1 MHENQV
7 VCKQHKQN
15 ALISFSF
22 LPNSKL
28 TAIMK
33 QSERRTNS
41 VTCNVKSQ
49 CAEILI
55 KGEDDADVTLKQQEH
70 VTSPSP
76 DPVVKVEEN
85 DVNLKNDVE

>member
-1 MHENQV
+1 
-7 VCKQHKQN
+7 
-15 ALISFSF
+15 
-22 LPNSKL
+22 
-28 TAIMK
+28 MK

-55 KGEDDADVTLKQQEH
+55 KGEDDADITLKQQEH
-70 VTSPSP
+70 VASPSP

-85 DVNLKNDVE
+85 DVNLKNDVPRGGSEKSWNEMLIFCTIV